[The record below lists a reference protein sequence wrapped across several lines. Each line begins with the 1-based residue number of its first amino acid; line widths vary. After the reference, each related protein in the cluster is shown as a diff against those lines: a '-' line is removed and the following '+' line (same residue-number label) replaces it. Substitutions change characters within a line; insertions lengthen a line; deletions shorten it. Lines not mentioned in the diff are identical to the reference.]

1 MLRRNTIQ
9 REVVLRAVKSLHNHP
24 SADEVYAYVTKEC
37 PNIGRGTV
45 YRNLNILAED
55 GELRK
60 AQATDGPDRFDH
72 NLMDHYHVTCVHCG
86 KMYDVDM
93 EVISDVE
100 ERIHDKHGIKYLGY
114 DILFKGVCP
123 ACQKEHE
130 DKKEEAING

>member
-1 MLRRNTIQ
+1 MVRRNTIQ
-9 REVVLRAVKSLHNHP
+9 REVVLSAVKSLHNHP
-24 SADEVYAYVTKEC
+24 SADEVYAYVIQKY

-45 YRNLNILAED
+45 YRNLNILAEE

-60 AQATDGPDRFDH
+60 AQAADGPDRFDH
-72 NLMDHYHVTCVHCG
+72 NLMDHYHVTCVRCG

-93 EVISDVE
+93 EVISDVK
-100 ERIHDKHGIKYLGY
+100 ERISNTHGIKYIGY

-123 ACQKEHE
+123 ACQKEHV